1 VPRMASA
8 PAMSNDVEDAP
19 EPVVAAAEPV
29 AAPAPIA
36 LPVPAPQVARAPAL
50 LPVPAANARVAMASA
65 AGALPT
71 SKAVAAADTMTT
83 ASVPVPAAA
92 PVRPAAAPAQVAS
105 SALPPA
111 GSTAPIVPVAVKTV
125 AIARPTAPTASFSN
139 QPGILGTLS
148 FASNGQ
154 PSVAQAAPAQQAL
167 KRVQLASAGPTEIPR
182 QVAETEEKT
191 ASPRTG
197 WAIQIGAFGSEADAR
212 AQIAKAKTKAP
223 AALSK
228 VDPYTEAA
236 TKGSTKIVRARFA
249 GFNAE
254 AAAQNACKALKG
266 TFGCMVFRN

>member
-1 VPRMASA
+1 M
-8 PAMSNDVEDAP
+8 
-19 EPVVAAAEPV
+19 
-29 AAPAPIA
+29 
-36 LPVPAPQVARAPAL
+36 
-50 LPVPAANARVAMASA
+50 
-65 AGALPT
+65 
-71 SKAVAAADTMTT
+71 
-83 ASVPVPAAA
+83 
-92 PVRPAAAPAQVAS
+92 
-105 SALPPA
+105 
-111 GSTAPIVPVAVKTV
+111 PVAVKTV

-154 PSVAQAAPAQQAL
+154 SVAQAAPAQQAL
-167 KRVQLASAGPTEIPR
+167 KKVQLASAGPTEIPR

-212 AQIAKAKTKAP
+212 AQIAKAKSKAP

-266 TFGCMVFRN
+266 AFGCMVFRN